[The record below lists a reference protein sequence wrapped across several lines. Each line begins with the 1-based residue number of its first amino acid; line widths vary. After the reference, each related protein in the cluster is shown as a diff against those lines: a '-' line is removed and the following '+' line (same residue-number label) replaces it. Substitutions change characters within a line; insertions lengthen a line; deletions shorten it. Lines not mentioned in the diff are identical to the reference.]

1 MWQTRFIFMVVE
13 HKKWAGEGVKSACAL
28 LQTRGS
34 GGNFM
39 IAISPRQPGDRNVE
53 CLASHRLVFKPKTLM
68 LVANCRRKRRRNFGM
83 ETLKEGAL
91 TTGVAGVTRPRS
103 TPIHP
108 PFIDMVLEAI
118 KTLRKR
124 RGSSRQK
131 IVKYI
136 GENYRVGCGYEKQV
150 NLALKRGVNRGLLLQ
165 VRGMG
170 ASGSFKINKG
180 GPNGP
185 AAVAKVN

>member
-1 MWQTRFIFMVVE
+1 
-13 HKKWAGEGVKSACAL
+13 
-28 LQTRGS
+28 
-34 GGNFM
+34 M
-39 IAISPRQPGDRNVE
+39 IAISPRQPSDRNVE
-53 CLASHRLVFKPKTLM
+53 CPASHRLVFKHKTLM
-68 LVANCRRKRRRNFGM
+68 LAANCRRKRRRNFGM
-83 ETLKEGAL
+83 EILKE
-91 TTGVAGVTRPRS
+91 GVTRPRS

-124 RGSSRQK
+124 RGSSRQM

-185 AAVAKVN
+185 AAVSKVN

>member
-1 MWQTRFIFMVVE
+1 
-13 HKKWAGEGVKSACAL
+13 
-28 LQTRGS
+28 
-34 GGNFM
+34 
-39 IAISPRQPGDRNVE
+39 
-53 CLASHRLVFKPKTLM
+53 M
-68 LVANCRRKRRRNFGM
+68 LVANCRQKRRRNFGM

-91 TTGVAGVTRPRS
+91 TTGVAGVTKPRS

-180 GPNGP
+180 GPIGP